1 MVHEGE
7 QFKDEDQKL
16 RKKVDAKNQLE
27 NYCFSMKNTLNDEK
41 LKEKFTD
48 EDKKVIEDTANEGM
62 QYLES
67 NQDANA
73 EDYETKQKELE
84 SKFNPIMQKVYQD
97 AQEAREGMSNGF
109 QPGPEMPA
117 SAPDA
122 KIDDLD

>member
-41 LKEKFTD
+41 LKEKFSD

-97 AQEAREGMSNGF
+97 AQGASEGMANGM
-109 QPGPEMPA
+109 QPDAEMPA
-117 SAPDA
+117 SAPDT